1 LTVTVTVREPLR
13 DTGVLVVAAT
23 DRELAFVRDA
33 ETFCCGVGPVE
44 AALQMAR
51 ALAERRPEA
60 VLHIG
65 IAGAR
70 GIAPPALVVG
80 SESVYCDVIDPLST
94 LPRVERIEPD
104 GAFLARVRTALPEA
118 LLLPIATS
126 GRVGGGTACDVEA
139 MEGFGVLRACALAG
153 VPAVE
158 LRAISNAPDEADR
171 GAWRFEDA
179 FAALGDAVA
188 RVLLTR

>member
-1 LTVTVTVREPLR
+1 M
-13 DTGVLVVAAT
+13 LVIAAT
-23 DRELAFVRDA
+23 DRELAHVRDA

-44 AALQMAR
+44 AALQTAR

-70 GIAPPALVVG
+70 GIDPPALVLG
-80 SESVYCDVIDPLST
+80 SESVYCDVIDPSSP

-104 GAFLARVRTALPEA
+104 AALLARVRDALPEA
-118 LLLPIATS
+118 LLLPIGTS
-126 GRVGGGTACDVEA
+126 GRVGGGTVCDVEA

-188 RVLLTR
+188 RVLATR

>member
-1 LTVTVTVREPLR
+1 M
-13 DTGVLVVAAT
+13 
-23 DRELAFVRDA
+23 
-33 ETFCCGVGPVE
+33 PVPR
-44 AALQMAR
+44 AWHVPAGGWRWTAR
-51 ALAERRPEA
+51 ALAEQQPEA

-70 GIAPPALVVG
+70 DVAPPALVLG
-80 SESVYCDVIDPLST
+80 TESVYCDVIDSSST

-104 GAFLARVRTALPEA
+104 AALLARVRDALPEA

-139 MEGFGVLRACALAG
+139 MEGFGVLRACTLAG
-153 VPAVE
+153 VPGVE

-171 GAWRFEDA
+171 DAWRFDDA
-179 FAALGDAVA
+179 FAALGDAVT
-188 RVLLTR
+188 RVLTR